1 MFDNIIKELKDIV
14 ISGEDI
20 MEYTRKNQGVCSRS
34 TKVIIED
41 GIIKD
46 VEIVGGC
53 SGNIKGLI
61 ALVKGMNAQEAVERM
76 QGITCGFKPTSCPDQ
91 LALAIKEALA
101 Q

>member
-1 MFDNIIKELKDIV
+1 
-14 ISGEDI
+14 
-20 MEYTRKNQGVCSRS
+20 MEYTRKNQGVCSRE
-34 TKVIIED
+34 TKVVIED
-41 GIIKD
+41 GIVKD

-53 SGNIKGLI
+53 NGNIKGLI

-91 LALAIKEALA
+91 LALAIKEAIS

>member
-1 MFDNIIKELKDIV
+1 
-14 ISGEDI
+14 
-20 MEYTRKNQGVCSRS
+20 MEYTRKNEGVCSRS

-41 GIIKD
+41 GIVKD

-53 SGNIKGLI
+53 NGNIKGLI

-76 QGITCGFKPTSCPDQ
+76 QGIKCGFKATSCPDQ
-91 LALAIKEALA
+91 LALAIKEAIS